1 MATVVLSHHYNT
13 AGSEA
18 YVQELESQSAATYV
32 GKEGELFYDPTTS
45 VLRISNGST
54 AGGVTVGGAPAA
66 VGCITMGE
74 SPTWSGTS
82 GYTVTKSGGDGQPS
96 NADVT
101 FRLTFPSAYSART
114 DYIVHVTYDGTTY
127 VVGNGAQVAVNRSTA
142 YVDIVPRK
150 WNEDPL
156 IVGELMVTIHNL

>member
-1 MATVVLSHHYNT
+1 MATTNRAFTEKLGGT
-13 AGSEA
+13 
-18 YVQELESQSAATYV
+18 SATNFV
-32 GKEGELFYDPTTS
+32 GNQGDLFYDPTTS
-45 VLRISNGST
+45 VLRVSDGST
-54 AGGVTVGGAPAA
+54 AGGVTVGGASAA

-74 SPTWSGTS
+74 NPTWSGTS
-82 GYTVTKSGGDGQPS
+82 GYTVTKSGGDGQPL
-96 NADVT
+96 NGDVT

-114 DYIVHVTYDGTTY
+114 DYIVHATYDGTTY
-127 VVGNGAQVAVNRSTA
+127 VVGNGAQVAVNRSTD

>member
-1 MATVVLSHHYNT
+1 MATTNRAFTEKLGGTT
-13 AGSEA
+13 A
-18 YVQELESQSAATYV
+18 TNFV
-32 GKEGELFYDPTTS
+32 GNQGDLFYDPTTS
-45 VLRISNGST
+45 VLRVSDGST
-54 AGGVTVGGAPAA
+54 AGGVTVGGASAA

-74 SPTWSGTS
+74 NPTWSGTS
-82 GYTVTKSGGDGQPS
+82 GYTVTKSGGDGQPL
-96 NADVT
+96 NGDVT

-114 DYIVHVTYDGTTY
+114 DYIVHATYDGTTY
-127 VVGNGAQVAVNRSTA
+127 VVGNGAQVAVNRSTD

>member
-1 MATVVLSHHYNT
+1 MATTNRAFTEKLGGT
-13 AGSEA
+13 
-18 YVQELESQSAATYV
+18 AATNFV
-32 GKEGELFYDPTTS
+32 GNQGDLFYDPTTS

-74 SPTWSGTS
+74 NPTWSGTS
-82 GYTVTKSGGDGQPS
+82 GYTVTKSGGDGQPL
-96 NADVT
+96 NGDVT

-114 DYIVHVTYDGTTY
+114 DYIVHATYDGTTY